1 MGKPSQIIV
10 AAALNKFIEFNFLL
24 AIFTVNYFL
33 YYIKFVLRRKG
44 HSIKWLVGWGK
55 DLRRFK
61 HLIKS
66 EVVEDTKSKYTAM
79 LWGLYISLGYLI
91 LIAFIGG
98 LVTW

>member
-10 AAALNKFIEFNFLL
+10 AATVNKFIEFNFLL

-61 HLIKS
+61 HLIEA
-66 EVVEDTKSKYTAM
+66 EVVEDTKSKYTAI
-79 LWGLYISLGYLI
+79 LWGLYLSWGYLI
-91 LIAFIGG
+91 LVAVIAG
-98 LVTW
+98 LVAW